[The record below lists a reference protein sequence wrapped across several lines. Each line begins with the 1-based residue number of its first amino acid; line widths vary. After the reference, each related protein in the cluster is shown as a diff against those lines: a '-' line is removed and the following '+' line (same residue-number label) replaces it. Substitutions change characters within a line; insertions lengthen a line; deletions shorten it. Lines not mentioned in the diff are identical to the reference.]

1 MFRVSFFCI
10 DLLPEDVDPSGELV
24 RTQVQLRETV
34 PLFVDLLIQFFQKL
48 FQLFVFSLQLLFLFF
63 RLFRV
68 TAEDPLP
75 LRERRSG
82 T

>member
-34 PLFVDLLIQFFQKL
+34 PLFVDLLIQFFQKPL
-48 FQLFVFSLQLLFLFF
+48 KLFVLSLQLILLFF
-63 RLFRV
+63 RFFR
-68 TAEDPLP
+68 TNPRCSSIL
-75 LRERRSG
+75 
-82 T
+82 